1 MASAPN
7 EKLISTHYWECITS
21 FQLLFDYLNKN
32 GEVPE
37 KLLGAVGQLRVWAEN
52 LAAHRRGS
60 ISLDY
65 KLREAS
71 RFTLAMV
78 SGKLKIPEHDGT
90 EIEDDDEEDHDV
102 QEDIPNQDN
111 IDAATDEI
119 RHSISS
125 LFRLTIVTQ
134 NLSSRDRLERMEQID
149 VSAYE
154 SFVIN
159 HIREKYQLVEEGQ
172 YLVERLGKANTKR
185 RQLLRYHEKH
195 HEKLVGRLP
204 EAMPRAYG
212 QEPAD
217 ETERAGGNTDLE
229 GYVGDAHEYRQSDF
243 MSEAVSSNMR
253 TEVTTVYDDNFA
265 SPHNEN
271 ETEYGYANSYSETG
285 ESQTSYASSA
295 ASSSDS
301 NKLRV
306 PPPPPDCY
314 NIKPFECPYC
324 FRIVSPPV
332 IETLGRS
339 HLFEKRHNWFH
350 HEREM
355 HRREWA
361 CSFCNGIFP
370 SNQLFQNHITTQHP
384 GAVHGSQM
392 RVAVDQGERAI
403 DCEQSCPLCRER
415 LLIEKLQR
423 RLGKHMEQIALF
435 VVPGSVEEEE
445 EEEEE
450 GEDEDNEEEE
460 GDKEEEDDQEDSNDE
475 ADEDNEEEGGDK
487 DGEEDQKDANDEDE
501 KGSKDSDKSSQKVSD
516 DKSNPDPEAKQ
527 RPLVD
532 QQAFFEAAKSGDM
545 ETVKLALLQNHLDIN
560 AVDHADKYY
569 KKTALI
575 YACMSGHEAIVK
587 LLLDRKDI
595 RVNLA
600 EDDGWTPLMH
610 ACTEGKEGIVKLL
623 LERDDIQ
630 VNLAAKDGR
639 TPLMLAC
646 SNGKEVIVKL
656 LLERED
662 IDIRLKDNEG
672 KTAYDHCNWPISGDV
687 KGRLNP

>member
-1 MASAPN
+1 
-7 EKLISTHYWECITS
+7 
-21 FQLLFDYLNKN
+21 
-32 GEVPE
+32 
-37 KLLGAVGQLRVWAEN
+37 
-52 LAAHRRGS
+52 
-60 ISLDY
+60 
-65 KLREAS
+65 
-71 RFTLAMV
+71 MV

-332 IETLGRS
+332 IETLGS
-339 HLFEKRHNWFH
+339 E
-350 HEREM
+350 
-355 HRREWA
+355 
-361 CSFCNGIFP
+361 
-370 SNQLFQNHITTQHP
+370 
-384 GAVHGSQM
+384 
-392 RVAVDQGERAI
+392 
-403 DCEQSCPLCRER
+403 
-415 LLIEKLQR
+415 
-423 RLGKHMEQIALF
+423 
-435 VVPGSVEEEE
+435 
-445 EEEEE
+445 
-450 GEDEDNEEEE
+450 
-460 GDKEEEDDQEDSNDE
+460 
-475 ADEDNEEEGGDK
+475 
-487 DGEEDQKDANDEDE
+487 
-501 KGSKDSDKSSQKVSD
+501 
-516 DKSNPDPEAKQ
+516 
-527 RPLVD
+527 
-532 QQAFFEAAKSGDM
+532 
-545 ETVKLALLQNHLDIN
+545 
-560 AVDHADKYY
+560 
-569 KKTALI
+569 
-575 YACMSGHEAIVK
+575 
-587 LLLDRKDI
+587 
-595 RVNLA
+595 
-600 EDDGWTPLMH
+600 
-610 ACTEGKEGIVKLL
+610 
-623 LERDDIQ
+623 
-630 VNLAAKDGR
+630 
-639 TPLMLAC
+639 
-646 SNGKEVIVKL
+646 SNGL
-656 LLERED
+656 SL
-662 IDIRLKDNEG
+662 
-672 KTAYDHCNWPISGDV
+672 S
-687 KGRLNP
+687 